1 MPPEAFPLGKQ
12 PVIARI
18 CTLDPPRDST
28 GLSSLYPWYNPLVNV
43 ILTTETTCSQYI
55 YEPIDWWFTKDSSS
69 ETAIGRLA
77 STFASFVTES
87 ATQETRGPKLS
98 AGTTKAARTMFSP
111 YPWCK
116 PIVHCS
122 NFVLAHCLQRSS
134 SSLCFQD
141 RDSCPDHA
149 PSEHL
154 SCRILYESRIRR

>member
-1 MPPEAFPLGKQ
+1 M
-12 PVIARI
+12 IACV
-18 CTLDPPRDST
+18 CTLDPLRDST
-28 GLSSLYPWYNPLVNV
+28 GLSSLYPWYNPLANV
-43 ILTTETTCSQYI
+43 ILATETTCSQYI

-98 AGTTKAARTMFSP
+98 AGTTKAARTISAFLNPSAFSP

-122 NFVLAHCLQRSS
+122 NLYYRIVYNAHHRLCASKIETRALITHQASIYHVESYMSPVFVGNS
-134 SSLCFQD
+134 
-141 RDSCPDHA
+141 
-149 PSEHL
+149 
-154 SCRILYESRIRR
+154 I